1 MRGCDIMKNMK
12 RSSKIL
18 LCLLFLVIS
27 CCTFPIYNFTKD
39 FGKSI
44 VTTNLILNVLCYY
57 ELGKYEKLM
66 QKDWKIG
73 KVLLVNMGV
82 ILLGMVMRFFLEF
95 GEVSNTY
102 NFTGPNIAIHITAA
116 LVISFVSYLT
126 FTPPTPNPPTFK
138 SR

>member
-1 MRGCDIMKNMK
+1 MKNMK
-12 RSSKIL
+12 RSSKL
-18 LCLLFLVIS
+18 LLWLLFLVIS

-44 VTTNLILNVLCYY
+44 VATNLILNVLCYY

-66 QKDWKIG
+66 LKDWKVS
-73 KVLLVNMGV
+73 KAMLVNMGV
-82 ILLGMVMRFFLEF
+82 ILLGMVLRFFLEF

-102 NFTGPNIAIHITAA
+102 NFTGLNITIHITAA
-116 LVISFVSYLT
+116 FVISFVSYLT
-126 FTPPTPNPPTFK
+126 FMPPTPNPPALK

>member
-12 RSSKIL
+12 RSSQIL
-18 LCLLFLVIS
+18 LYLLFLVIS

-57 ELGKYEKLM
+57 ELGKFEKLM

-82 ILLGMVMRFFLEF
+82 ILLDMVMRFFLEF

-102 NFTGPNIAIHITAA
+102 NFTGPNIAIHIIAA

-126 FTPPTPNPPTFK
+126 FTPPTPNPPTLK

>member
-1 MRGCDIMKNMK
+1 MKKMK

-44 VTTNLILNVLCYY
+44 VASNLILNVLCYY

-66 QKDWKIG
+66 LKDWKIG

-102 NFTGPNIAIHITAA
+102 NFTVPNIAIHITPA
-116 LVISFVSYLT
+116 LAISFVTYLT
-126 FTPPTPNPPTFK
+126 FTPPTPNPPTLK

>member
-1 MRGCDIMKNMK
+1 MKNMK
-12 RSSKIL
+12 RSSQIL
-18 LCLLFLVIS
+18 LYLLFLVIS

-57 ELGKYEKLM
+57 ELGKFEKLM

-126 FTPPTPNPPTFK
+126 FTPPTPNPPTLK

>member
-1 MRGCDIMKNMK
+1 MKNMK
-12 RSSKIL
+12 RSSQIL
-18 LCLLFLVIS
+18 LWLLFLVIS

-44 VTTNLILNVLCYY
+44 VTSNLVLNVLCYY

-66 QKDWKIG
+66 LKGWKIG
-73 KVLLVNMGV
+73 KALLVNMGV

-116 LVISFVSYLT
+116 FVISFVSYLT
-126 FTPPTPNPPTFK
+126 FTPPIPNPPTLQ

>member
-1 MRGCDIMKNMK
+1 MKNMK
-12 RSSKIL
+12 RSSQIL

-57 ELGKYEKLM
+57 ELGKFEKLM

-102 NFTGPNIAIHITAA
+102 NFTVPNIAIHITAA
-116 LVISFVSYLT
+116 LAISFVSYLT
-126 FTPPTPNPPTFK
+126 FTPPTPNPPTLK

>member
-12 RSSKIL
+12 RSSTIL
-18 LCLLFLVIS
+18 LWLLFLVIS

-44 VTTNLILNVLCYY
+44 VVSNLILNVLCYY

-66 QKDWKIG
+66 LKGWKIG

-102 NFTGPNIAIHITAA
+102 NFTVPNIAIHITAA
-116 LVISFVSYLT
+116 LAISFVSYLT
-126 FTPPTPNPPTFK
+126 FTPPTPNPPTLN

>member
-1 MRGCDIMKNMK
+1 MKKMK

-44 VTTNLILNVLCYY
+44 VASNLILNVLCYY

-66 QKDWKIG
+66 LKDWKIG

-102 NFTGPNIAIHITAA
+102 NFTVPNIAIHITAA
-116 LVISFVSYLT
+116 LAISFVTYLT
-126 FTPPTPNPPTFK
+126 FTPPTPNPPTLK

>member
-1 MRGCDIMKNMK
+1 MKKMK

-27 CCTFPIYNFTKD
+27 CWTFPIYNFTKD

-44 VTTNLILNVLCYY
+44 VASNLILNVLCYY

-66 QKDWKIG
+66 LKGWKIG

-102 NFTGPNIAIHITAA
+102 NFTVPNIAIHITAA

-126 FTPPTPNPPTFK
+126 FTPPTPNPPTLK

>member
-1 MRGCDIMKNMK
+1 MKNMK

-18 LCLLFLVIS
+18 LWLLFLVIS

-44 VTTNLILNVLCYY
+44 VASNLILNVLCYY

-66 QKDWKIG
+66 LKDWKVS
-73 KVLLVNMGV
+73 KVILVNMGV
-82 ILLGMVMRFFLEF
+82 ILLGMVLRFFLEF

-102 NFTGPNIAIHITAA
+102 NFTGLNIAIHITVAF
-116 LVISFVSYLT
+116 VISIVAYLT
-126 FTPPTPNPPTFK
+126 FTPPTPNPPTLK

>member
-1 MRGCDIMKNMK
+1 MKNMK

-18 LCLLFLVIS
+18 LCLLLLVIS

-102 NFTGPNIAIHITAA
+102 NFTVPNIAIHITAA
-116 LVISFVSYLT
+116 LAISFVSYLT
-126 FTPPTPNPPTFK
+126 FTPPTPNPPTLN

>member
-1 MRGCDIMKNMK
+1 MKNMK

-57 ELGKYEKLM
+57 ELGKFEKLM

-102 NFTGPNIAIHITAA
+102 NFTVPNIAIHITAA
-116 LVISFVSYLT
+116 LAISFVSYLT
-126 FTPPTPNPPTFK
+126 FTPPTPNPPTLK

>member
-12 RSSKIL
+12 RSSQIL
-18 LCLLFLVIS
+18 LYLLFLVIS
-27 CCTFPIYNFTKD
+27 CCTFPTYNFTKD

-57 ELGKYEKLM
+57 ELGKFEKLM

-126 FTPPTPNPPTFK
+126 FTPPTPNPPTLN

>member
-1 MRGCDIMKNMK
+1 MKNMK

-102 NFTGPNIAIHITAA
+102 NFTGPNIAIHITSAF
-116 LVISFVSYLT
+116 VISFVSYLT
-126 FTPPTPNPPTFK
+126 STPPTPEPPTLK

>member
-1 MRGCDIMKNMK
+1 MKNMK
-12 RSSKIL
+12 RSSQIL
-18 LCLLFLVIS
+18 LWLLFLVIS

-44 VTTNLILNVLCYY
+44 VASNLILNVLCYY

-66 QKDWKIG
+66 LKGWKIG

-102 NFTGPNIAIHITAA
+102 NFTVPNIAIHITAA
-116 LVISFVSYLT
+116 LAISFVSYLT
-126 FTPPTPNPPTFK
+126 FTPPTPNPPTLN

>member
-1 MRGCDIMKNMK
+1 MKNMK
-12 RSSKIL
+12 RSSQIL

-39 FGKSI
+39 FRKSI
-44 VTTNLILNVLCYY
+44 VASNLILNVLCYY

-102 NFTGPNIAIHITAA
+102 NFTGPNISIHITAA
-116 LVISFVSYLT
+116 FVISFVSYLT
-126 FTPPTPNPPTFK
+126 FTPPTPNPPTLN

>member
-1 MRGCDIMKNMK
+1 MKNMK
-12 RSSKIL
+12 RSSQIL

-102 NFTGPNIAIHITAA
+102 NFTVPNIAIHITAA
-116 LVISFVSYLT
+116 LAISFVTYLT
-126 FTPPTPNPPTFK
+126 FTPPTPNPPTLK

>member
-1 MRGCDIMKNMK
+1 MKKMK

-44 VTTNLILNVLCYY
+44 VASNLILNVLCYY

-66 QKDWKIG
+66 LKGWKIG

-102 NFTGPNIAIHITAA
+102 NFTVPNIAIHITAA
-116 LVISFVSYLT
+116 LAISFVSYLT
-126 FTPPTPNPPTFK
+126 FTPPTPNPPTLN

>member
-1 MRGCDIMKNMK
+1 MKNMK

-102 NFTGPNIAIHITAA
+102 NFTVPNIAIHITAA
-116 LVISFVSYLT
+116 LAISFVTYLT
-126 FTPPTPNPPTFK
+126 FTPPTPNPPTLK

>member
-1 MRGCDIMKNMK
+1 M
-12 RSSKIL
+12 
-18 LCLLFLVIS
+18 
-27 CCTFPIYNFTKD
+27 
-39 FGKSI
+39 
-44 VTTNLILNVLCYY
+44 NVLCYY

-102 NFTGPNIAIHITAA
+102 NFTVPNIAIHITAA
-116 LVISFVSYLT
+116 LAISFVSYLT
-126 FTPPTPNPPTFK
+126 FTPPTPNPPTLN

>member
-102 NFTGPNIAIHITAA
+102 NFTVPNIAIHITAA
-116 LVISFVSYLT
+116 LAISFVTYLT
-126 FTPPTPNPPTFK
+126 FTPPTPNPPTLK

>member
-1 MRGCDIMKNMK
+1 MKNMK
-12 RSSKIL
+12 RSSQIL

-102 NFTGPNIAIHITAA
+102 NFTVPNIAIHITEA
-116 LVISFVSYLT
+116 LAISFVTYLT
-126 FTPPTPNPPTFK
+126 FTPPTPNPPTLK

>member
-1 MRGCDIMKNMK
+1 MKNMK
-12 RSSKIL
+12 LSSQIL
-18 LCLLFLVIS
+18 LYLLFLVIS

-102 NFTGPNIAIHITAA
+102 NFTVPNIAIHITAA
-116 LVISFVSYLT
+116 LAISFVSYLT
-126 FTPPTPNPPTFK
+126 FTPPTPNPPTLN

>member
-1 MRGCDIMKNMK
+1 MKNMK
-12 RSSKIL
+12 RSSQIL

-57 ELGKYEKLM
+57 ELGKFEKLM

-102 NFTGPNIAIHITAA
+102 NFTVPNIAIHITAA
-116 LVISFVSYLT
+116 LAISFVTYLT
-126 FTPPTPNPPTFK
+126 FTPPTPNPPTLK

>member
-1 MRGCDIMKNMK
+1 MKNMK

-18 LCLLFLVIS
+18 LWLLFLVIS
-27 CCTFPIYNFTKD
+27 CSSFPIYNLTKNL
-39 FGKSI
+39 GKPI
-44 VTTNLILNVLCYY
+44 VATNLILNVLCYY

-66 QKDWKIG
+66 LKDWKVG

-116 LVISFVSYLT
+116 VVISIVSYLT
-126 FTPPTPNPPTFK
+126 FSPPSPNPPTLK

>member
-1 MRGCDIMKNMK
+1 MKNMK
-12 RSSKIL
+12 RSSQIL
-18 LCLLFLVIS
+18 LYLLFLVIS

-44 VTTNLILNVLCYY
+44 VVSNLILNVLCYY

-66 QKDWKIG
+66 LKGWKIG

-102 NFTGPNIAIHITAA
+102 NFTSPNIAIHITAA
-116 LVISFVSYLT
+116 FVISFVSYLT
-126 FTPPTPNPPTFK
+126 FTPPTPNPPTLK

>member
-1 MRGCDIMKNMK
+1 MRGCDIMKNMN
-12 RSSKIL
+12 RSSQIL

-126 FTPPTPNPPTFK
+126 FTPPTPNPPTLN

>member
-1 MRGCDIMKNMK
+1 MKKMK
-12 RSSKIL
+12 RSSQIL

-57 ELGKYEKLM
+57 ELGKFEKLM

-126 FTPPTPNPPTFK
+126 FTPPTPNPPTLK

>member
-57 ELGKYEKLM
+57 ELGKYEKLI

-102 NFTGPNIAIHITAA
+102 NFTVPNIAIHITAA
-116 LVISFVSYLT
+116 LAISFVSYLT
-126 FTPPTPNPPTFK
+126 FTPPTPNPPTLN

>member
-12 RSSKIL
+12 RSSQIL
-18 LCLLFLVIS
+18 LYLLFLVIS

-102 NFTGPNIAIHITAA
+102 NFTVPNIAIHITAA
-116 LVISFVSYLT
+116 LAISFVTYLT
-126 FTPPTPNPPTFK
+126 FTPPTPNPPTLK

>member
-12 RSSKIL
+12 RSSTIL
-18 LCLLFLVIS
+18 LWLLFLVIS

-44 VTTNLILNVLCYY
+44 VVSNLILNVLCYY

-66 QKDWKIG
+66 LKGWKIG

-95 GEVSNTY
+95 GEVSNTD

-116 LVISFVSYLT
+116 FVISFVTYLT
-126 FTPPTPNPPTFK
+126 FTPPTANPPTLK